1 MDFNLLE
8 EDIVHDIISQCS
20 VISILKL
27 YNVNRNF
34 ISKEFLNILI
44 KNRWGINIYKS
55 LSNSILK
62 HDCLNFHFNKNIS
75 SSSFNICANK
85 SIQNNTI
92 WNTNSIM
99 CLKYNNSKDK
109 DVALDELL
117 TYYENIFQY
126 NNPTIT
132 KSKSVY
138 KNTGD
143 INIFKGLIGD
153 AFDLNILA
161 YVNIYKIYEIFK
173 SSFTNGKM
181 SIYKEKFKNNFI
193 ENFDVSYLRM
203 CINTKSKISTN
214 ILQDIL
220 QRIGIEKMCCKRL
233 KILHLNIKDIGQ
245 KYLKLLNTIFDNCVD
260 VKYNKFRIYIAIQIC
275 KFMLIF
281 KEHLEKN
288 NPIVGK
294 MWVYNNSLERK
305 LIPTPGY
312 INDYAIFEISYILS
326 KLA

>member
-8 EDIVHDIISQCS
+8 EDIVHDIISHCS

-55 LSNSILK
+55 INNSILK
-62 HDCLNFHFNKNIS
+62 NDYLNFHFNKKILLL
-75 SSSFNICANK
+75 SFNIHTNK
-85 SIQNNTI
+85 SIPNNVI
-92 WNTNSIM
+92 WNTNSII

-109 DVALDELL
+109 DVVLDELL
-117 TYYENIFQY
+117 LFYDNIFQY

-132 KSKSVY
+132 KSKSIY

-143 INIFKGLIGD
+143 IKIFKGLIGD

-161 YVNIYKIYEIFK
+161 YVNIYNIYEIFK
-173 SSFTNGKM
+173 SSFTIGKM
-181 SIYKEKFKNNFI
+181 SIYKEKFKENFI
-193 ENFDVSYLRM
+193 EKFDVSYLRM
-203 CINTKSKISTN
+203 CFNSKIST
-214 ILQDIL
+214 
-220 QRIGIEKMCCKRL
+220 KMDCNRL
-233 KILHLNIKDIGQ
+233 KLLHLNIEDMGQ
-245 KYLKLLNTIFDNCVD
+245 KYLNLLNTIFDNCVD

-281 KEHLEKN
+281 KEHLKKN
-288 NPIVGK
+288 NTIVGK

-326 KLA
+326 KLE

>member
-8 EDIVHDIISQCS
+8 KDIVHDIISQCS

-44 KNRWGINIYKS
+44 KNRWGINIYKNF
-55 LSNSILK
+55 SNSILK
-62 HDCLNFHFNKNIS
+62 HDYLNFHFNKKIS
-75 SSSFNICANK
+75 LSSFDIHANK
-85 SIQNNTI
+85 LIPDNII
-92 WNTNSIM
+92 WNTNSII

-109 DVALDELL
+109 DVVLDELL
-117 TYYENIFQY
+117 LFYDNVFLY
-126 NNPTIT
+126 NNLTIT

-138 KNTGD
+138 KNTED
-143 INIFKGLIGD
+143 IKIFKGLIGN

-161 YVNIYKIYEIFK
+161 YINIYNIYEIFK
-173 SSFTNGKM
+173 SSFTIGKM

-193 ENFDVSYLRM
+193 EKFDVSYLRM
-203 CINTKSKISTN
+203 CFNSKISTK
-214 ILQDIL
+214 ID
-220 QRIGIEKMCCKRL
+220 CDRL
-233 KILHLNIKDIGQ
+233 KLLHLNIKDVGQ
-245 KYLKLLNTIFDNCVD
+245 KYLNLLNTIFDNCLD

-288 NPIVGK
+288 NLIVSK

-312 INDYAIFEISYILS
+312 INDYATFEISYILS
-326 KLA
+326 KLT

>member
-8 EDIVHDIISQCS
+8 EDIIHDIISQCS

-44 KNRWGINIYKS
+44 KNRWGINIYKNF
-55 LSNSILK
+55 SNSILK
-62 HDCLNFHFNKNIS
+62 HDYFNFHFNKKIS
-75 SSSFNICANK
+75 LPTFDIHTNK
-85 SIQNNTI
+85 SIPNNII
-92 WNTNSIM
+92 WNTNSII

-109 DVALDELL
+109 DLALDELL
-117 TYYENIFQY
+117 LFYDNVFQY

-132 KSKSVY
+132 KSKSIY
-138 KNTGD
+138 KNTED
-143 INIFKGLIGD
+143 INIFKGLIDD

-161 YVNIYKIYEIFK
+161 YINIYNIYEIFK
-173 SSFTNGKM
+173 SSFTIGKM
-181 SIYKEKFKNNFI
+181 SIYKEKFKENFI
-193 ENFDVSYLRM
+193 ERFDVSYLRM
-203 CINTKSKISTN
+203 CFNSKISTK
-214 ILQDIL
+214 ID
-220 QRIGIEKMCCKRL
+220 CDRL
-233 KILHLNIKDIGQ
+233 KLLHLNIEDVGQ
-245 KYLKLLNTIFDNCVD
+245 KYLNLLNTIFDNCLD
-260 VKYNKFRIYIAIQIC
+260 VKYNKFKIYIAIQIC

-294 MWVYNNSLERK
+294 MRVYNNSLERK

-312 INDYAIFEISYILS
+312 INDYAIIEISYILS
-326 KLA
+326 KLT

>member
-1 MDFNLLE
+1 MNFNLLE
-8 EDIVHDIISQCS
+8 EDIVRDIISQCS

-27 YNVNRNF
+27 YNVNHHF

-44 KNRWGINIYKS
+44 KNRWGINIYKT

-62 HDCLNFHFNKNIS
+62 YDCLNFNFNKKIS
-75 SSSFNICANK
+75 LPSFDIYANK
-85 SIQNNTI
+85 SIPNSVI
-92 WNTNSIM
+92 WNTNSII

-117 TYYENIFQY
+117 LYYENIFQY
-126 NNPTIT
+126 NNSTII
-132 KSKSVY
+132 KSKSMY
-138 KNTGD
+138 KNTED
-143 INIFKGLIGD
+143 IKIFKGLIGD

-173 SSFTNGKM
+173 SSFTIGKM
-181 SIYKEKFKNNFI
+181 SIYKKKYKDNFI
-193 ENFDVSYLRM
+193 ENFDVSYLQM
-203 CINTKSKISTN
+203 CINSKSKISVD
-214 ILQDIL
+214 ILQNIL
-220 QRIGIEKMCCKRL
+220 QRIGIEKMCSKRL
-233 KILHLNIKDIGQ
+233 KILYLNMKDIGH
-245 KYLKLLNTIFDNCVD
+245 KYLNLLNNIFDNCAD

-294 MWVYNNSLERK
+294 MRVYNNSLERK
-305 LIPTPGY
+305 LIPMPGY

>member
-1 MDFNLLE
+1 MLFNILE

-20 VISILKL
+20 VITILKL

-34 ISKEFLNILI
+34 ISKEFLNVLI

-62 HDCLNFHFNKNIS
+62 YNYLNMHFDTKLSLTSFDIILNKPISNNI
-75 SSSFNICANK
+75 
-85 SIQNNTI
+85 I
-92 WNTNSIM
+92 WNTNSII

-109 DVALDELL
+109 DIALDELL
-117 TYYENIFQY
+117 QCYENIFQY

-132 KSKSVY
+132 KSKSIY
-138 KNTGD
+138 KNTEN
-143 INIFKGLIGD
+143 IKIFKGLLGD

-161 YVNIYKIYEIFK
+161 YVNIYYIYEIFK
-173 SSFTNGKM
+173 ASFTIGKM
-181 SIYKEKFKNNFI
+181 PIYKEKFKDNFI
-193 ENFDVSYLRM
+193 ENFDVSYLRRSF
-203 CINTKSKISTN
+203 NYKISE
-214 ILQDIL
+214 DIL
-220 QRIGIEKMCCKRL
+220 QRIGIEKMDCDRFKL
-233 KILHLNIKDIGQ
+233 LHLNIEDIGQ
-245 KYLKLLNTIFDNCVD
+245 KYLKLLNTIFDNCID
-260 VKYNKFRIYIAIQIC
+260 IKYNKFRIYIATQIC

-294 MWVYNNSLERK
+294 MLAYNNKLERK
-305 LIPTPGY
+305 LIPTPNY
-312 INDYAIFEISYILS
+312 INEYATFEISYILS

>member
-8 EDIVHDIISQCS
+8 EDIIHDIISQCS

-44 KNRWGINIYKS
+44 KNRWGINIYKNF
-55 LSNSILK
+55 SNSILK
-62 HDCLNFHFNKNIS
+62 HDYFNFHFNKKIS
-75 SSSFNICANK
+75 LPTFDIHTNK
-85 SIQNNTI
+85 SIPNNVI
-92 WNTNSIM
+92 WNINSII

-109 DVALDELL
+109 DVVLDELL
-117 TYYENIFQY
+117 LFYDNVFQY

-132 KSKSVY
+132 KSKSIY
-138 KNTGD
+138 KNTED
-143 INIFKGLIGD
+143 INIFKGLIDD

-161 YVNIYKIYEIFK
+161 YINIYNIYEIFK
-173 SSFTNGKM
+173 SSFTIGKM
-181 SIYKEKFKNNFI
+181 SIYKEKFKDNFI
-193 ENFDVSYLRM
+193 ERFDVSYLRI
-203 CINTKSKISTN
+203 CFNSKISTK
-214 ILQDIL
+214 ID
-220 QRIGIEKMCCKRL
+220 CDRL
-233 KILHLNIKDIGQ
+233 KLLHLNIEDVGQ
-245 KYLKLLNTIFDNCVD
+245 KYLNLLNTIFDNCLD
-260 VKYNKFRIYIAIQIC
+260 VKYNKFKIYIAIQIC

-294 MWVYNNSLERK
+294 MRVYNNSLERK

-312 INDYAIFEISYILS
+312 INDYAIIEISYILS
-326 KLA
+326 KLT

>member
-8 EDIVHDIISQCS
+8 KDIVHDIISQCS

-44 KNRWGINIYKS
+44 KNRWGINIYKNF
-55 LSNSILK
+55 SNSILK
-62 HDCLNFHFNKNIS
+62 HDYLNFHFNKKIS
-75 SSSFNICANK
+75 LSSFDIHANK
-85 SIQNNTI
+85 LIPDNII
-92 WNTNSIM
+92 WNTNSII

-109 DVALDELL
+109 DVVLDELL
-117 TYYENIFQY
+117 LFYDNVFLY
-126 NNPTIT
+126 NNLTIT
-132 KSKSVY
+132 KSKSIY
-138 KNTGD
+138 KNTED
-143 INIFKGLIGD
+143 INIFKGLIDD

-161 YVNIYKIYEIFK
+161 YINIYNIYEIFK
-173 SSFTNGKM
+173 SSFTIGKM

-193 ENFDVSYLRM
+193 EKFDVSYLRM
-203 CINTKSKISTN
+203 CFNSKISTK
-214 ILQDIL
+214 ID
-220 QRIGIEKMCCKRL
+220 CDRL
-233 KILHLNIKDIGQ
+233 KLLHLNIKDVGQ
-245 KYLKLLNTIFDNCVD
+245 KYLNLLNTIFDNCLD

-288 NPIVGK
+288 NLIVSK

-312 INDYAIFEISYILS
+312 INDYATFEISYILS
-326 KLA
+326 KLT

>member
-8 EDIVHDIISQCS
+8 EDIIHDIISQCY

-44 KNRWGINIYKS
+44 KNRWGINIYKNF
-55 LSNSILK
+55 SNSILK
-62 HDCLNFHFNKNIS
+62 HDYFNFHFNKKIS
-75 SSSFNICANK
+75 LPTFDIHTNK
-85 SIQNNTI
+85 SIPNNVI
-92 WNTNSIM
+92 WNINSII

-109 DVALDELL
+109 DVVLDELL
-117 TYYENIFQY
+117 LFYDNVFQY

-132 KSKSVY
+132 KSKSIY
-138 KNTGD
+138 KNTED
-143 INIFKGLIGD
+143 INIFKGLIDD

-161 YVNIYKIYEIFK
+161 YINIYNIYEIFK
-173 SSFTNGKM
+173 SSFTIGKM
-181 SIYKEKFKNNFI
+181 SIYKEKFKDNFI
-193 ENFDVSYLRM
+193 ERFDVSYLRI
-203 CINTKSKISTN
+203 CFNSKISTK
-214 ILQDIL
+214 ID
-220 QRIGIEKMCCKRL
+220 CDRL
-233 KILHLNIKDIGQ
+233 KLLHLNIEDVGQ
-245 KYLKLLNTIFDNCVD
+245 KYLNLLNTIFDNCLD
-260 VKYNKFRIYIAIQIC
+260 VKYNKFKIYIAIQIC

-294 MWVYNNSLERK
+294 MRVYNNSLERK

-312 INDYAIFEISYILS
+312 INDYAIIEISYILS
-326 KLA
+326 KLT